1 MLSTSG
7 PSQSRHATDSGYSS
21 NYTPSPNRS
30 YPRGLSPIQQPVFPS
45 PQKPSKRNDVWVHKT
60 SPRLSTSYTVNEK
73 AGPNVST
80 PKPSVSPR
88 ATDILKA
95 LEPVVSNTDIPSTQQ
110 PHYSKPATCE
120 TPPPN
125 PLLSVP
131 ADNPSSPVED
141 TDNTPK
147 FNPTNNKFYPTNN
160 KFYPIPEELV
170 LTEEGYLD
178 SDTEAEFMNLTG
190 SCRLCGESV
199 SSYLASMH
207 ILECSKL
214 DLDPRH
220 EFVIE
225 TSEKLFSVPEII
237 LPIIWSYLEFNYM
250 DAKVPNDTF
259 TTVEQYHEFTRGV
272 DELVDKLSAQF
283 FEIAELSKSHYINI
297 LKYQ

>member
-1 MLSTSG
+1 M
-7 PSQSRHATDSGYSS
+7 
-21 NYTPSPNRS
+21 
-30 YPRGLSPIQQPVFPS
+30 
-45 PQKPSKRNDVWVHKT
+45 
-60 SPRLSTSYTVNEK
+60 
-73 AGPNVST
+73 
-80 PKPSVSPR
+80 
-88 ATDILKA
+88 
-95 LEPVVSNTDIPSTQQ
+95 
-110 PHYSKPATCE
+110 
-120 TPPPN
+120 
-125 PLLSVP
+125 
-131 ADNPSSPVED
+131 ED

-147 FNPTNNKFYPTNN
+147 FDPTNN

-199 SSYLASMH
+199 SSYLASTH

-214 DLDPRH
+214 DVDPRH

-237 LPIIWSYLEFNYM
+237 LPIIWSYLEFNYT